1 MKDILH
7 SYFLATHYDPTWR
20 KAWHTW
26 ALANFEVIG
35 YLDNQTENRMV
46 DIPGGDLAAHVV
58 QAVQGGLIVIVG
70 SFKLS
75 CRFLA
80 GFFRSIALRSKNAL
94 QDTLRLLTLW
104 FKFGD
109 HDDVS
114 HAMAHGFSIVEVDT
128 WLDVVPQVR

>member
-7 SYFLATHYDPTWR
+7 SYYLATHYDPTWY

-35 YLDNQTENRMV
+35 FIDTQTESRAA
-46 DIPGGDLAAHVV
+46 DLPGGGLVAHIL
-58 QAVQGGLIVIVG
+58 QAVQGGLTIQKTCSMFTWFGV
-70 SFKLS
+70 
-75 CRFLA
+75 
-80 GFFRSIALRSKNAL
+80 GFFRSIALRNENGL

-104 FKFGD
+104 FKFGA

-114 HAMAHGFSIVEVDT
+114 HAMGSGFGIVEVDT
-128 WLDVVPQVR
+128 WLDVIPQVG